1 MSGQNNEKEAKQWA
15 MWLHFSLLAGFL
27 IPGAGFIAPI
37 IIWQI
42 KKDDL
47 PMLDAHGKMTVN
59 WLISSL
65 IYGAICFLLS
75 FVLIGIPLLVI
86 LGILSIVF
94 PIIGGIKANEGILW
108 KYPLS
113 MKFF

>member
-1 MSGQNNEKEAKQWA
+1 MSDRHNAKEAKQWA
-15 MWLHFSLLAGFL
+15 MWLHLSLLAGIL

-37 IIWQI
+37 VIWQI

-47 PMLDAHGKMTVN
+47 PMLDAHGKMAVN

>member
-1 MSGQNNEKEAKQWA
+1 MSDRNNEKEAKQWA
-15 MWLHFSLLAGFL
+15 MWLHLSLLAGFL

-37 IIWQI
+37 VIWQI

-47 PMLDAHGKMTVN
+47 PMLDAHGKMAVN